1 MSNFFDLI
9 VIGSGPGGFKA
20 AIQAA
25 KLGKKVAIVERG
37 PLGGNCV
44 VTGTIPSKSLRE
56 AALTP
61 GIAFAKAMEHMRS
74 VVSAEVKVISQQLE
88 RNNIRRIS
96 GTAEFIHPK
105 KIKIT
110 TSQEEFESEKILI
123 ATGSSPHRPTEFPF
137 DDKRIL
143 DSDSLLNLPE
153 LPKKLLVVGAGVI
166 GCEYASIFA
175 HLGSSV
181 TIIDRRKELLRC
193 VDAEVIQSLT
203 QEFNDKKMTL
213 LLGANFDSLRP
224 EGDSVSLNID
234 GKKVQY
240 DYALICMG
248 RVPNS
253 PSLKIKELGIEMDA
267 RGFLQVNR
275 ENFQSSVPGIFAV
288 GDVIGA
294 PSLAASSAEQGRIA
308 SAKMFGL
315 TVKNQAETMPYGI
328 YTIPEISNV
337 GLLEEDLKQKG
348 IPYVAGRAYF
358 RELARG
364 LIVGDKTGFIKLL
377 VHKENRKLLGVH
389 IIGHAACDLIHI
401 GQTVLALGAP
411 IDFIVD
417 NTFNYPTFAEAYKV
431 AALDCVNRLKQ

>member
-1 MSNFFDLI
+1 MSNSFDLL

-25 KLGKKVAIVERG
+25 KLGKKVALVERG
-37 PLGGNCV
+37 SLGGNCV
-44 VTGTIPSKSLRE
+44 ATGTIPSKSLRE

-61 GIAFAKAMEHMRS
+61 GITFAKAIEHMNS
-74 VVSAEVKVISQQLE
+74 VVHAEIKVITHQLE
-88 RNNIRRIS
+88 RNKIHRIS
-96 GTAEFIHPK
+96 GTAEFINAR

-110 TSQEEFESEKILI
+110 SSQEVFEAEKILI
-123 ATGSSPHRPTEFPF
+123 ATGSSPHRPAEFPF

-143 DSDSLLNLPE
+143 DSDSILSLKE
-153 LPKKLLVVGAGVI
+153 LPQKLLVVGAGVI
-166 GCEYASIFA
+166 GCEYASIFT

-203 QEFNDKKMTL
+203 QEFHEKKMSL
-213 LLGANFDSLRP
+213 LLGANFDSLRT
-224 EGDSVSLNID
+224 EGSAVSLNID

-240 DYALICMG
+240 DYSLICMG

-253 PSLKIKELGIEMDA
+253 PSLKVKELGIELDA
-267 RGFLQVNR
+267 RGFIQVNL
-275 ENFQSSVPGIFAV
+275 ETFQTSIPSIFAV
-288 GDVIGA
+288 GDVIGP

-308 SAKMFGL
+308 SAKMFGHPA
-315 TVKNQAETMPYGI
+315 KNQAESMPYGI

-337 GLLEEDLKQKG
+337 GFLEDDLKQKE

-401 GQTVLALGAP
+401 GQTVLALEAP